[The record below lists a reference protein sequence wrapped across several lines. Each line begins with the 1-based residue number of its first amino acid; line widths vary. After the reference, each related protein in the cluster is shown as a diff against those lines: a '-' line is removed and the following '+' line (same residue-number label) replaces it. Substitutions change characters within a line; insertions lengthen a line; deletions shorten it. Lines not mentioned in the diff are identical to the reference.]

1 MSKTTMRKGKQD
13 DRFSL
18 AIREIQAQSPEN
30 KKCFDCEQRGPTYV
44 NMTIGSFVCTKCS
57 GMLRG
62 INPPHRI
69 KSISMSSFTSDEV
82 DFVRNRGNS
91 WCTAVWLGTYQKSA
105 MPIDFKDDEKIKE
118 FIIAKYEK
126 KRYYLEPSQANL
138 SLVSKPSL
146 GSSTSSLHSNTG
158 SLDSHG
164 SHHKLSSSSLI
175 GSTLKARVD
184 PGSSVNISVSRPVS
198 TVVGPSLV
206 TRPVAVQ
213 EDNHSLGK
221 GSSVAAVQ
229 PQSNGHSVGV
239 QQFGASQPQPSS
251 AVEPFANFADF
262 DTAAFDS
269 LPADPL
275 ANPPTTTLPPMNRKP
290 SAGLVT
296 APAPLAKDQPQA
308 VSGSDRYSALKELD
322 DLFKSTTIASPGPD
336 PTAVPDIF
344 SSSSVD
350 PSTGIPPSNNI
361 FSTSAEQSV
370 FPTSTEPGLFS
381 SNTPAATISVF
392 GVTEAQHNG
401 SPGWASHGWGGR
413 ASPAVSTQWNTPTT
427 TQVAST
433 PPIWT
438 PQWGTTDANNSNTGW
453 PDSNQKQLGAPAS
466 SHSTNP
472 FGTSPSN
479 PPANQFYS
487 SDNNNDLFA
496 AAPKPFI
503 SEKPGLMDSGGNP
516 WTGVSAFTANMTPA
530 PNPNNPFL

>member
-13 DRFSL
+13 DRYSL
-18 AIREIQAQSPEN
+18 AIREIQAHSQEN

-82 DFVRNRGNS
+82 DMVRSRGNS
-91 WCTAVWLGTYQKSA
+91 WCNAVWLGTYQKSA

-126 KRYYLEPSQANL
+126 KRYYLEPSQANF

-158 SLDSHG
+158 SLDSHS

-198 TVVGPSLV
+198 TVVAPSMMS
-206 TRPVAVQ
+206 RPMLVQ
-213 EDNHSLGK
+213 EDTK
-221 GSSVAAVQ
+221 GSPAPAQ
-229 PQSNGHSVGV
+229 PASNGHS
-239 QQFGASQPQPSS
+239 ASQPQPSS
-251 AVEPFANFADF
+251 AAAAETFANFADF

-290 SAGLVT
+290 STGLVSV
-296 APAPLAKDQPQA
+296 APPPVKEQQPA
-308 VSGSDRYSALKELD
+308 VSASDRYSALKELD
-322 DLFKSTTIASPGPD
+322 DLFKTTSVASPGPD
-336 PTAVPDIF
+336 TTAVPDIF
-344 SSSSVD
+344 SSSTQES
-350 PSTGIPPSNNI
+350 
-361 FSTSAEQSV
+361 STSI
-370 FPTSTEPGLFS
+370 FS
-381 SNTPAATISVF
+381 SNTETANIFQTSGESVMF
-392 GVTEAQHNG
+392 PPSIPLAQHNG
-401 SPGWASHGWGGR
+401 SPGWAGQGWGGR
-413 ASPAVSTQWNTPTT
+413 ASPAVSTQWCSS
-427 TQVAST
+427 TQVSST
-433 PPIWT
+433 PPMWT
-438 PQWGTTDANNSNTGW
+438 PQWGNTDSNNSNTGW
-453 PDSNQKQLGAPAS
+453 PDSNQKQLVAPPS

>member
-18 AIREIQAQSPEN
+18 AIREIQAQSQEN

-69 KSISMSSFTSDEV
+69 KSISMSSFTSEEV

-138 SLVSKPSL
+138 SLVNKPSL

-198 TVVGPSLV
+198 TAVGPSLV
-206 TRPVAVQ
+206 TRPVVVQ
-213 EDNHSLGK
+213 EDANSLGK
-221 GSSVAAVQ
+221 GSPVTVQ
-229 PQSNGHSVGV
+229 PQPNGHTVGA
-239 QQFGASQPQPSS
+239 QQFGASQQPPTS

-290 SAGLVT
+290 SAGHVSAMAPT
-296 APAPLAKDQPQA
+296 AKEQPAA
-308 VSGSDRYSALKELD
+308 STSDRYSALKELD
-322 DLFKSTTIASPGPD
+322 DLFKSTNIASPGPD

-344 SSSSVD
+344 SSSAQE
-350 PSTGIPPSNNI
+350 PSTGIPSSSI
-361 FSTSAEQSV
+361 FSASAEASI
-370 FPTSTEPGLFS
+370 FPSSTEQGIFS
-381 SNTPAATISVF
+381 SNTPASTIPVF
-392 GVTEAQHNG
+392 GVTEAHHNG
-401 SPGWASHGWGGR
+401 SPGWASQGWGGR
-413 ASPAVSTQWNTPTT
+413 ASPAVSTQWGTTT

-433 PPIWT
+433 PPMWT
-438 PQWGTTDANNSNTGW
+438 PQWGNTDSNNSNPGW
-453 PDSNQKQLGAPAS
+453 PDSNQKQLGAPAN

-479 PPANQFYS
+479 PPTNQFYS

-503 SEKPGLMDSGGNP
+503 SDKPGMMDSGGNP